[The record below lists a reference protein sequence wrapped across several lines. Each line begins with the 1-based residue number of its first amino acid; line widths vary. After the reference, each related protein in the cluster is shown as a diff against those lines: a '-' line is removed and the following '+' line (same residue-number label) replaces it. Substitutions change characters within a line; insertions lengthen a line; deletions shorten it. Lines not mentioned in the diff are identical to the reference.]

1 MSLKKICVVTW
12 VDGIN
17 YGTVLQAYA
26 LTKYLQS
33 LGYEI
38 DFLKTINSKSYYI
51 KYPNVVIDRLIFRF
65 VNRTEYVE
73 NINDR
78 EFIRKQKKV
87 FDRFR
92 QEKFNFVEINNYSEL
107 CNFEKK
113 YVAVI
118 VGSDQLWNP
127 YHYHPMYFLNFVKR
141 TKKIAY
147 SPSLG
152 VSHLSNRIKL
162 KYKKYLKDFTAIGVR
177 EKQGA
182 KLLQPIASIPIKT
195 NIDPVMLLDNS
206 EWNELVNES
215 NYDIPKKPYMLFYL
229 VEDNSYYIEYIKRV
243 YLIYNVCV
251 VLIPMHKMDV
261 KLEYLKIEK
270 NVSPDGF
277 LKLISNAEIVFTDSF
292 HASCFSI
299 LFKREFYIL
308 KRFKDENPKSEN
320 SKIYN
325 LLSEFGLEDRLI
337 ESDFNIMKNIDYDSL
352 GDKLSELRK
361 KSYVFINNAIG
372 KESEIV

>member
-361 KSYVFINNAIG
+361 KSYVFLNNAIG